1 MNQKAF
7 SFFMKH
13 LQVDRTA
20 NVRQMETVL
29 TVVHVLENYVAVA
42 AVIVERWKNPGKYAW
57 SACQKNEPSALLEFL
72 FVKDNPMSNKIY
84 FQKFLCF
91 VVIMNEFLIFIV
103 LTFFKSIF
111 EINTA

>member
-42 AVIVERWKNPGKYAW
+42 AVIVETWKNPGKYAW
-57 SACQKNEPSALLEFL
+57 NVCQKNEPSASLQFP
-72 FVKDNPMSNKIY
+72 F
-84 FQKFLCF
+84 
-91 VVIMNEFLIFIV
+91 
-103 LTFFKSIF
+103 
-111 EINTA
+111 A